1 VGVFYIH
8 VHDGT
13 IATQQQLAEAAV
25 IAPGQ
30 DPELPWHRINAPS
43 DATTMWYAA
52 MRKQEKGIFL
62 GTLTFRH
69 CDHHSLLLSTGWEEV
84 PVSEIGVPDDD

>member
-1 VGVFYIH
+1 MGVFYIH
-8 VHDGT
+8 VHDGK
-13 IATQQQLAEAAV
+13 IATLDQLADAEIV
-25 IAPGQ
+25 EVGD
-30 DPELPWHRINAPS
+30 DPMLPWYRIDAPK

-69 CDHHSLLLSTGWEEV
+69 GEHHSLLLTQGWEEV
-84 PVSEIGVPDDD
+84 PVDQIGAG

>member
-8 VHDGT
+8 VNEGHF
-13 IATQQQLAEAAV
+13 ATLDQLAEAEIIEV
-25 IAPGQ
+25 GE
-30 DPELPWHRINAPS
+30 DPVLPWHRIDASS

-52 MRKQEKGIFL
+52 MRKRENGIFL

-69 CDHHSLLLSTGWEEV
+69 CDHYSLLVDAGWEEV
-84 PVSEIGVPDDD
+84 PFDEIGPPGL